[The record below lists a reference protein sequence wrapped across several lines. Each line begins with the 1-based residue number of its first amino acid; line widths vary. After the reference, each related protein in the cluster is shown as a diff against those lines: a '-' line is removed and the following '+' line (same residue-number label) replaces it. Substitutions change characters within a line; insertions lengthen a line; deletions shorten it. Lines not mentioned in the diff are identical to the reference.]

1 MKTLKIIVL
10 TVIVIGFTSCGSA
23 QTNQG
28 EDIAIDSSS
37 GNVEVFYFH
46 FSRRG
51 ATCKAVE
58 PVTQTALAELYGDK
72 VKYLAVNLEDAEG
85 KIKGEELGV
94 SGQTVLI
101 VSGDTRINIT
111 NEGFMN
117 ARTKPET
124 YKQLIKEKIDPLL

>member
-1 MKTLKIIVL
+1 MKTLKMIILMVM
-10 TVIVIGFTSCGSA
+10 VIGFTACGSA
-23 QTNQG
+23 QTNQD

-46 FSRRG
+46 FSRRC
-51 ATCKAVE
+51 ATCKIVE
-58 PVTQTALAELYGDK
+58 EVTKTTIDELYGNK
-72 VKYLAVNLEDAEG
+72 VKYSAMNLEDAEG
-85 KIKGEELGV
+85 KLKGGELGI

-117 ARTKPET
+117 ARTKPEI